1 MFVCAFFTC
10 AGVVGYAWYPGDG
23 VPMLGIFFITLTV
36 NTYFSIRFY
45 TELLPALTF
54 IDRFIDAVLAVLYI
68 GLAAALSS
76 IFLFELI
83 GLILFSVAT
92 AKYILLLTRGAYA
105 ATLRKKI
112 GIDTLGTLLFA
123 LCLAVS
129 LAGFET
135 ISAWALAVL
144 FFVANVYLLLLNP
157 MYRVAT
163 NDNLRDASGGDASRA
178 RQAPHQ

>member
-1 MFVCAFFTC
+1 
-10 AGVVGYAWYPGDG
+10 
-23 VPMLGIFFITLTV
+23 MLGIFFITLTV

-83 GLILFSVAT
+83 GLLLFSVAT
-92 AKYILLLTRGAYA
+92 AKYILLLTRGAYE

-112 GIDTLGTLLFA
+112 SIDVLGILLFA

-135 ISAWALAVL
+135 ISAWSLAALFL
-144 FFVANVYLLLLNP
+144 GANVYLLLLNP
-157 MYRVAT
+157 MYRVAE
-163 NDNLRDASGGDASRA
+163 NDISSL
-178 RQAPHQ
+178 